1 MRPRTEWWERVSR
14 RTAARRQWS
23 RPPPSHRADVRRTM
37 QPMVWSYSPRNL
49 MTELPHTGQDH
60 GQVVL
65 VRRRDHLGVSDR
77 AARLD
82 DRPDPPPA
90 PLIYPV
96 PKGND
101 RIARAPGPLRV
112 IALL

>member
-1 MRPRTEWWERVSR
+1 
-14 RTAARRQWS
+14 
-23 RPPPSHRADVRRTM
+23 M

-82 DRPDPPPA
+82 DRRDA
-90 PLIYPV
+90 RRGRLIYPV
-96 PKGND
+96 PKGKE
-101 RIARAPGPLRV
+101 RVAREHGPLGV
-112 IALL
+112 VALLASLVDRQE